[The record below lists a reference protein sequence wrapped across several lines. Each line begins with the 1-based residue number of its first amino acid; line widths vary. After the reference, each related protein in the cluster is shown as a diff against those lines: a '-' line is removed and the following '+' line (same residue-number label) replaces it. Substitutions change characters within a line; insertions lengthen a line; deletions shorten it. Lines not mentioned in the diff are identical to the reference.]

1 MSDRHPRVVD
11 RGLVPVHETVR
22 ALCSEQGRACCD
34 AEVADFL
41 GAPPDPATAG
51 PGPGRPVTRAWR
63 CTLRHRRDASLAVGL
78 AAATPHSM
86 QDTLD
91 RSLVALLRASA
102 DHHRRRCL
110 APEPPAPRGGA
121 T

>member
-1 MSDRHPRVVD
+1 M
-11 RGLVPVHETVR
+11 PVYETVR
-22 ALCSEQGRACCD
+22 ALCSERTRACCD
-34 AEVADFL
+34 AEVSEFL
-41 GAPPDPATAG
+41 LAPPDPAPAG
-51 PGPGRPVTRAWR
+51 RRRTQPSVTRAWR
-63 CTLRHRRDASLAVGL
+63 CTLRHRRDANLAVGL

-91 RSLVALLRASA
+91 RSLIALLRASA

-110 APEPPAPRGGA
+110 APGSQAPRGGA